1 MFDLCICV
9 HMGIFM
15 NIFVHEYEVRG
26 ERQLSDLSI
35 VTLSSGDMGSHIPG
49 AYIFQLS

>member
-9 HMGIFM
+9 HMGIIM
-15 NIFVHEYEVRG
+15 HIFVHEYEVRG
-26 ERQLSDLSI
+26 ECQVSDMSI

>member
-9 HMGIFM
+9 HMGKLTHV
-15 NIFVHEYEVRG
+15 FVDDFEVRG
-26 ERQLSDLSI
+26 ECQVSDMSI